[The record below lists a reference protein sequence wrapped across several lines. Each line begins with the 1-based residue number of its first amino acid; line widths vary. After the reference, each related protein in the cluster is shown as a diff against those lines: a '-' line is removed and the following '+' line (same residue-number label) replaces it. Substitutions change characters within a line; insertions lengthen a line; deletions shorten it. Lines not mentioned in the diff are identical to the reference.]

1 MIEAFDIILRTVLN
15 YSKKY
20 SSHLLITSIVVLIA
34 MYIWFHRTQIFTEG
48 FTSDG
53 WNLSSS
59 TSMENAHGS
68 APAGVNALPG
78 EPQYQQNSASPPVN
92 PANKKG
98 NPQNTQPEFK
108 KQPLFAY

>member
-1 MIEAFDIILRTVLN
+1 MKNLFICLREISTKHVILLALFGIIIYVILYRSYGYGV
-15 YSKKY
+15 
-20 SSHLLITSIVVLIA
+20 
-34 MYIWFHRTQIFTEG
+34 FEG
-48 FTSDG
+48 FNGQDG
-53 WNLSSS
+53 WNLASM

-98 NPQNTQPEFK
+98 NPENTNPELK
-108 KQPLFAY
+108 KQPMFMY

>member
-1 MIEAFDIILRTVLN
+1 MIEAFDIILRTAMI

-20 SSHLLITSIVVLIA
+20 ANVLMGAVVILVAI
-34 MYIWFHRTQIFTEG
+34 YVWVHRTQIFTEG

-53 WNLSSS
+53 WNLSSL

-98 NPQNTQPEFK
+98 NPQNVQPEFK

>member
-1 MIEAFDIILRTVLN
+1 MKNLLRYLLLVLFVILIHVMFNR
-15 YSKKY
+15 S
-20 SSHLLITSIVVLIA
+20 
-34 MYIWFHRTQIFTEG
+34 WEG
-48 FTSDG
+48 FTQG

-59 TSMENAHGS
+59 TMLENAHGS

-98 NPQNTQPEFK
+98 NPQDTNPELK
-108 KQPLFAY
+108 KQPMFMY

>member
-1 MIEAFDIILRTVLN
+1 MKNLFGCLQGISTKHVILLALFGIIV
-15 YSKKY
+15 Y
-20 SSHLLITSIVVLIA
+20 LIFYRPYAYGL
-34 MYIWFHRTQIFTEG
+34 FEG
-48 FTSDG
+48 FSSRDG
-53 WNLSSS
+53 WNLASM

-98 NPQNTQPEFK
+98 NPENTNPELK
-108 KQPLFAY
+108 KQPLFTY

>member
-1 MIEAFDIILRTVLN
+1 MKNILQCLRDINVKHVILLVLFVIIVHVMINRV
-15 YSKKY
+15 
-20 SSHLLITSIVVLIA
+20 
-34 MYIWFHRTQIFTEG
+34 WEG
-48 FTSDG
+48 FTPG

-59 TSMENAHGS
+59 TMLENAHGS

-98 NPQNTQPEFK
+98 NLQDTHPEFK
-108 KQPLFAY
+108 KQPLFMY